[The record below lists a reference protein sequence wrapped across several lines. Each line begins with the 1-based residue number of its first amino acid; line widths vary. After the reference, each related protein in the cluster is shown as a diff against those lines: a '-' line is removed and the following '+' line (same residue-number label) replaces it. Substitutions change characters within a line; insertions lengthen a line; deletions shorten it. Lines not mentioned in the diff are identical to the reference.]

1 MSYSDNPRIVKGK
14 VEVVFAD
21 TDISSVD
28 EVIVSTESVISH
40 PNEIY
45 GTNLNPTVK
54 ACTMDG
60 TSIMDGSFQMLDD
73 TCVVGWWG
81 RERARSDGYLKEC
94 EVLTIKFQERP
105 IGSWTIIGDS
115 KRGEYPVEMR
125 IDFIRDNTIIESV
138 SINQN
143 NSVVK
148 KIYPNLVDID
158 RVDLYI
164 MKWSQGDTCVKMM
177 KFFDLL
183 SETYEGSD
191 LLSFEVNEEM
201 SPEDSS
207 YSINSDT
214 MCVSI
219 YNKDSKF
226 TTGYLKKL
234 LVLDRKIKPF
244 IGIVE
249 NGEVVYTPLG
259 IFYSDEWKIDD
270 EGMWLKCTAVDK
282 LMRLQNKTYVGL
294 NVEYDMSL
302 YDIAKDVLTKAGLNS
317 NQYEIS
323 NSLRNIIIPTAF
335 MPKDTIW
342 NALQEIA
349 NAGLCK
355 IYVDRNDKIVIRVE
369 LDIPLDSGIILS
381 PSNTF
386 SHKSNIS
393 LTEFANKVS
402 VEYCDVEIL
411 DDVVN
416 VAETTVTLNAGEEIV
431 ITLDYSHNAAY
442 PQVESSNV
450 NFLLLD
456 IELGV
461 NACTL
466 KIKNTLGNR
475 DSTTITVTGNSID
488 VTYKTIAASDDASVR
503 DYGEFEY
510 SHPSSELIQTYDL
523 ASRIASTILNKLKA
537 GEGVITNKWRGSTD
551 LTLGKHYK
559 VIERNGNETDLV
571 CEYNKITYDGGLTQE
586 TRGRKQ

>member
-143 NSVVK
+143 DSVVK

-259 IFYSDEWKIDD
+259 TFYSDEWKIDD

-294 NVEYDMSL
+294 NIEYDMSL
-302 YDIAKDVLTKAGLNS
+302 YDIAEDVLTKAGFNS

-323 NSLRNIIIPTAF
+323 NSLRNIIIPNAF

-355 IYVDRNDKIVIRVE
+355 IYVDRNDKIVIRDE
-369 LDIPLDSGIILS
+369 LDIPLDSGITLS

-411 DDVVN
+411 DDVVS
-416 VAETTVTLNAGEEIV
+416 VAETTVTLNAEEEIV

-450 NFLLLD
+450 NFLLSD

>member
-143 NSVVK
+143 DSVVK

-214 MCVSI
+214 MYVSI

-259 IFYSDEWKIDD
+259 TFYSDEWKIDD

-302 YDIAKDVLTKAGLNS
+302 YDIAEDVLTKAGFNS

-355 IYVDRNDKIVIRVE
+355 IYVDRNDKIVIRDE
-369 LDIPLDSGIILS
+369 LDTPLDSGITLN

-450 NFLLLD
+450 NFLLSD

>member
-1 MSYSDNPRIVKGK
+1 MSYSDNPRVVKGK

-143 NSVVK
+143 DSVVK

-259 IFYSDEWKIDD
+259 TFYSDEWKIDD

-302 YDIAKDVLTKAGLNS
+302 YDIAEDVLAKAGFNS

-355 IYVDRNDKIVIRVE
+355 IYVDRNDKIVIRDE
-369 LDIPLDSGIILS
+369 LDIPLDSGITLS

-411 DDVVN
+411 DDVVS

-450 NFLLLD
+450 NFLLSD

-466 KIKNTLGNR
+466 KIKNSLGNR

-559 VIERNGNETDLV
+559 VIERNGNEMDLV
-571 CEYNKITYDGGLTQE
+571 CEHNKITYDGGLTQE

>member
-143 NSVVK
+143 DSVVK

-259 IFYSDEWKIDD
+259 TFYSDEWKIDD

-294 NVEYDMSL
+294 NIEYDMSL
-302 YDIAKDVLTKAGLNS
+302 YDIAEDVLTKAGFNS

-355 IYVDRNDKIVIRVE
+355 IYVDRNDKIVIRDE
-369 LDIPLDSGIILS
+369 LDIPLDSGITLN

-411 DDVVN
+411 DDVVS
-416 VAETTVTLNAGEEIV
+416 VAETTVTLNAEEEIV

-450 NFLLLD
+450 NFLLSD

>member
-143 NSVVK
+143 DSVVK

-259 IFYSDEWKIDD
+259 TFYSDEWKIDD
-270 EGMWLKCTAVDK
+270 QGMWLKCTAVDK

-294 NVEYDMSL
+294 NIEYDMSL
-302 YDIAKDVLTKAGLNS
+302 YDIAEDVLTKAGFNS

-355 IYVDRNDKIVIRVE
+355 IYVDRNDKIVIRDE
-369 LDIPLDSGIILS
+369 LDIPLDSGITLN

-450 NFLLLD
+450 NFLLSD